1 MSTKLTLSIEQEV
14 IIKAKRYAKNQG
26 RSLSNIIE
34 EYLKSISIEST
45 INEKKELSY
54 MIEELKG
61 SIKIPNDNKSYSEIL
76 EDALLE
82 KYVNK

>member
-1 MSTKLTLSIEQEV
+1 MSTKLTLSIEQDV
-14 IIKAKRYAKNQG
+14 IQKAKRYAKLQG

-34 EYLKSISIEST
+34 EYLKSISSET
-45 INEKKELSY
+45 KVNEKQELSN
-54 MIEELKG
+54 ILQELQG
-61 SIKIPNDNKSYSEIL
+61 SIKLPKDMKSYKEIL

>member
-34 EYLKSISIEST
+34 EYLKSISNEST
-45 INEKKELSY
+45 ISEKKEISN
-54 MIEELKG
+54 IIKELKG

>member
-1 MSTKLTLSIEQEV
+1 MPNKLTLSIDQE
-14 IIKAKRYAKNQG
+14 IIEKAKQYAKLQG

-45 INEKKELSY
+45 KNKKLELSKLVS
-54 MIEELKG
+54 ELKG
-61 SIKIPNDNKSYSEIL
+61 SIKPPTDGKSYNEIL

-82 KYVNK
+82 KYAN